1 MGLEYVILGNDA
13 TFKCKVPSYV
23 SDFMSTISWILL
35 DTEMGDKSLIQNYAY
50 GKSLKLTYEG

>member
-23 SDFMSTISWILL
+23 SDFMSTVSWILL
-35 DTEMGDKSLIQNYAY
+35 DKEMGQSLIQDYAF
-50 GKSLKLTYEG
+50 GKSVKFTYEG

>member
-23 SDFMSTISWILL
+23 SDFMSTVSWILL
-35 DTEMGDKSLIQNYAY
+35 DKEMGQSLIQDYAF
-50 GKSLKLTYEG
+50 GKSVKFT